1 MSRNVWILLGGLT
14 ATAVVGFQFK
24 QMADLRR
31 EVAGMR
37 AEMGGIVSAPIA
49 TPAAARA
56 VPQSANFGASLQ
68 ARLGN
73 LERQVTDLAKI
84 SEALME
90 RGLVPPSQDRLAE
103 MQQRFFDST
112 ASDGDRLRSLRLLRR
127 NGQVND
133 EVFNL
138 VVNWLQTSTNTR
150 RDLLQQIDGV
160 TNAALKQP
168 LLDMLQT
175 ETVGNVREELVDVL
189 RGFADDPTV
198 EAKLWEMAL
207 SDSSGRVREEA
218 QEAFTEG
225 RMTPE
230 RAERIRQRSADP
242 NAPLDERLLSLRALR
257 ESDVQVP
264 EIISEMA
271 ALAQNSPDPVVRAK
285 LYESFDGVNDPTL
298 MAPLVQ
304 GLQDPNPVVRENA
317 ADALGTFASDP
328 RIQEWLNHV
337 IQNDTDPRV
346 KREAYSALEQ
356 NQRRGRRGR

>member
-1 MSRNVWILLGGLT
+1 MGGLA

-24 QMADLRR
+24 QMADLRG
-31 EVAGMR
+31 EIAGIR
-37 AEMGGIVSAPIA
+37 AQMGGVITTPAA
-49 TPAAARA
+49 TPAAART
-56 VPQSANFGASLQ
+56 VPPSANLNAGLQ

-73 LERQVTDLAKI
+73 LERQMADLAKI
-84 SEALME
+84 SETLME

-103 MQQRFFDST
+103 MQQRFFDSN

-133 EVFNL
+133 EVVNL
-138 VVNWLQTSTNTR
+138 AVNWLQTATNANTR
-150 RDLLQQIDGV
+150 RELLQQMDGV

-168 LLDMLQT
+168 LLAMLQT
-175 ETVGNVREELVDVL
+175 ETAGNVREELVDVL
-189 RGFADDPTV
+189 SGFAAEPEV
-198 EAKLWEMAL
+198 EGKLWEIAL
-207 SDSSGRVREEA
+207 NDSSGRVREEA
-218 QEAFTEG
+218 QEALTEG
-225 RMTPE
+225 PMTPE
-230 RAERIRQRSADP
+230 RAERIRQRAADP
-242 NAPLDERLLSLRALR
+242 NAPLDERLVSLRALR
-257 ESDVQVP
+257 EADLQAP

-285 LYESFDGVNDPTL
+285 LYQAFDGVNDPNL

-346 KREAYSALEQ
+346 KREAFSALEQ